1 MVFRALAVLVPFAI
15 AAAVATGCGGSSE
28 PAASDDEKVEEA
40 LSSLEEELAK
50 NPPGPGLGEGSP
62 PPPDT
67 ASWMTDFAKA
77 LVPLDEFQS
86 GGPPKDGI
94 PAIDHPQFTPARE
107 VDWLGD
113 REPVIVV
120 EIDGETRAY
129 PLQILMWHEIANDR
143 IGSTPIAVT
152 FCPLC
157 NTAIVF
163 DRRLDGETYDFGTT
177 GKLRESD
184 LVMYDRQ
191 TESWWQQFS
200 GEALVGEL
208 AGKELRQL
216 PARIASW
223 EEFASVSPDAFVLN
237 RDTGFARDYG
247 TNPYVGYDDVESP
260 PIFATS
266 GDDDDRLP
274 PKERVVYAEIGS
286 RALAVPYSTL
296 MDERAV
302 SVETAEGDLVVRW
315 RPRVASALDETFIRE
330 GWNVG
335 AARVTLDGR
344 PVPFHEPFWF
354 AVAAF
359 RPDIEIVRG

>member
-1 MVFRALAVLVPFAI
+1 MARLKPVTLFMV
-15 AAAVATGCGGSSE
+15 AAAVLLSGCGESKTE
-28 PAASDDEKVEEA
+28 QERVDEA
-40 LSSLEEELAK
+40 LESLEEELAQ
-50 NPPGPGLGEGSP
+50 NPPGAGLGEASP
-62 PPPDT
+62 PPPDS
-67 ASWMTDFAKA
+67 ASWDTDFSKA
-77 LVPLDEFQS
+77 LVPLKEFRS

-94 PAIDHPQFTPARE
+94 PAIDIPQFTPARE
-107 VDWLGD
+107 VDWLGG
-113 REPVIVV
+113 REPMILV
-120 EIDGETRAY
+120 EIDGEARGY
-129 PLQILMWHEIANDR
+129 PLQILMWHEIANDQ

-177 GKLRESD
+177 GKLRNSD

-208 AGKELRQL
+208 TGKELEQI
-216 PARIASW
+216 PARIVSF
-223 EEFASVSPDAFVLN
+223 EELARDHPDAPVLN
-237 RDTGFARDYG
+237 RDTGFVREYG
-247 TNPYVGYDDVESP
+247 KNPYVGYDDVESP
-260 PIFATS
+260 PFFPVD
-266 GDDDDRLP
+266 GDDDRLA
-274 PKERVVYAEIGS
+274 PKERVVYVEIGD
-286 RALAVPYSTL
+286 RALAVPYATL
-296 MDERAV
+296 MTKGTV
-302 SVETAEGDLVVRW
+302 SAETEAGELVVRW

-335 AARVTLDGR
+335 AATVELDGR

-359 RPDIEIVRG
+359 RPDIEIAGS